1 LCEEGGQ
8 GDQGQLTHAQ
18 KSEERKAKRRK
29 KSARDEC
36 AAAKKRAD
44 AAARAEVCGPDETFG
59 CSRCGRSF
67 MTAGALAAHIANQC
81 GASTRRRR
89 AAKSKRRTVDDFRT
103 QFADAAENELQSDR
117 RELAYVTVKQALL
130 PDNVKLERDE
140 AGDIVVSAVR
150 GTAAFHLGVGYTLR
164 RVGRTEVQHDD
175 MDVQMTLQ
183 EAMDAEGEHMDHVDF
198 NCDCVDFVFERPP
211 PPLPPHGWARKALR
225 RTLKPRF
232 TDGQKAFLD
241 SHFNRG
247 LKGGERAREK
257 KVSKL
262 MATKFA
268 RQLGDDGKSLVLK
281 LAQIRGY
288 FSRKAAALKRN
299 AVEASLRDD
308 DDVDECADVGPADH
322 DVAEYGKLTVREL
335 KEALE
340 VHEAPTR
347 GLKADLVARL
357 DAIDAAVA
365 AIDAARARDGA
376 IDATDA
382 SPPAP

>member
-1 LCEEGGQ
+1 MDKFLKPC
-8 GDQGQLTHAQ
+8 
-18 KSEERKAKRRK
+18 AKR
-29 KSARDEC
+29 A
-36 AAAKKRAD
+36 AD
-44 AAARAEVCGPDETFG
+44 AV
-59 CSRCGRSF
+59 
-67 MTAGALAAHIANQC
+67 
-81 GASTRRRR
+81 
-89 AAKSKRRTVDDFRT
+89 
-103 QFADAAENELQSDR
+103 ADA
-117 RELAYVTVKQALL
+117 
-130 PDNVKLERDE
+130 
-140 AGDIVVSAVR
+140 R
-150 GTAAFHLGVGYTLR
+150 GTIAAFHLGVGYTLR

-175 MDVQMTLQ
+175 MDVQTTLQ

-198 NCDCVDFVFERPP
+198 NCVDFVFERPP

-232 TDGQKAFLD
+232 TDDQKAFLD
-241 SHFNRG
+241 SLFNSG

-268 RQLGDDGKSLVLK
+268 RKLGDDGKSLVLK

-308 DDVDECADVGPADH
+308 DDVDECADVGPADADH

-340 VHEAPTR
+340 VHEAPTTGR
-347 GLKADLVARL
+347 KADLVARL
-357 DAIDAAVA
+357 DAIDAAP
-365 AIDAARARDGA
+365 ARC
-376 IDATDA
+376 
-382 SPPAP
+382 